1 MIQSEKHLCKELAK
15 SAVKTGILSELIAT
29 VSPRISRDEVLV
41 IVKKSRLERD
51 VERTGMTQE
60 ELLARYESL
69 GDSGARVLAGHL
81 HNQDSIEA
89 CRREFSP
96 EQIIHLDDLAAI
108 QNLSRYKVIVA
119 LGGDD
124 FFKLVGHYVGGDT
137 CILGIKSDPGSRGAL
152 LPYEAEQLPD
162 ILQAL
167 EDGRYSIEQWT
178 RPRLIVDG
186 KDYGTAT
193 NEIVTGKFDF
203 RLMSRH
209 ILEYR
214 GERVMQ
220 QSSGLLVSNGAGSTG
235 WYSSAGIYLGH
246 HDRTFDPTAKQLRF
260 ELREPSVRVGES
272 GGERTI
278 VLPPHVEG
286 RIEAGETLRI
296 TSLNDEDGIISRDSL
311 DSIPFPRGSVAE
323 IVIDAEP
330 LRVIRP

>member
-1 MIQSEKHLCKELAK
+1 MIQSDERLCKELANRD
-15 SAVKTGILSELIAT
+15 VTLGMRSELPAT

-51 VERTGMTQE
+51 AERTGMSQK
-60 ELLARYESL
+60 ELLAHYEST

-81 HNQDSIEA
+81 HNQDSIQA
-89 CRREFSP
+89 CRREFPS
-96 EQIIHLDDLAAI
+96 EQIIHLDDLAAL
-108 QNLSRYKVIVA
+108 QNISRYKVIVA

-124 FFKLVGHYVGGDT
+124 FFKLVGHYVEGDT

-167 EDGRYSIEQWT
+167 EDGRYSIEEWT

-186 KDYGTAT
+186 KDCGTAT
-193 NEIVTGKFDF
+193 NEIVTGKRDF

-214 GERVMQ
+214 GERLMQ
-220 QSSGLLVSNGAGSTG
+220 QSSGLLISNGAGSTG
-235 WYSSAGIYLGH
+235 WYSSAGMYLGH
-246 HDRTFDPTAKQLRF
+246 HDRTFDRTAQQLRF
-260 ELREPSVRVGES
+260 ELREPSVRIEERGD
-272 GGERTI
+272 ERTV

-286 RIEAGETLRI
+286 SVEAGETLRI

-323 IVIDAEP
+323 IVINAEP